1 MLCSPSTAIFTT
13 LTCAA
18 SKAARNCARYC
29 GSRETKC
36 GLHGSIL
43 LILNFSTTCAAK
55 SCNVIFGVAD
65 DGAPPDVTGVDSS
78 PDSVG
83 VMNWRNG
90 YDAMEMRSRGAVG
103 KLICGTDGPVAESA
117 KSPV

>member
-18 SKAARNCARYC
+18 SKAARSCARYC
-29 GSRETKC
+29 GSFDTKC

-55 SCNVIFGVAD
+55 SCSVIFAGGAAC
-65 DGAPPDVTGVDSS
+65 APPEVTGVDRS
-78 PDSVG
+78 PDCVG